1 MQNQRNTVSSAGA
14 EIMSQQFDGNSVF
27 PRGEKNEAYAKYFT
41 GDSYLTMLS
50 MEGVV
55 IGNVAFEPGCR
66 NFWHIHHQGGQ
77 ILLVTGG
84 RGWYQA
90 WNQPARELKTGDV
103 VHIPAG
109 MKHWHGAARDSW
121 FAHIAVEIPA
131 AGASNEWLEPVSDT
145 EYNLL
150 PELCGARVLQ
160 VKNPMPEVNQFELII
175 DTVLYLHD
183 LNPYIPTLALVLLC
197 H

>member
-109 MKHWHGAARDSW
+109 MKHCTVPRVIAGLPISLWKSRQL
-121 FAHIAVEIPA
+121 AHRTS
-131 AGASNEWLEPVSDT
+131 G
-145 EYNLL
+145 
-150 PELCGARVLQ
+150 
-160 VKNPMPEVNQFELII
+160 
-175 DTVLYLHD
+175 
-183 LNPYIPTLALVLLC
+183 LNR
-197 H
+197 

>member
-14 EIMSQQFDGNSVF
+14 EIMNQQFDGNSVF

-55 IGNVAFEPGCR
+55 IGNVAFEPSCR

-131 AGASNEWLEPVSDT
+131 AGASNEWLEPVSDA

-150 PELCGARVLQ
+150 P
-160 VKNPMPEVNQFELII
+160 
-175 DTVLYLHD
+175 
-183 LNPYIPTLALVLLC
+183 
-197 H
+197 

>member
-1 MQNQRNTVSSAGA
+1 MQNQLNTVSSADA
-14 EIMSQQFDGNSVF
+14 EIMNHQFDGNSVF

-50 MEGVV
+50 KEGVV

-90 WNQPARELKTGDV
+90 WNQPARELKIGDV

-131 AGASNEWLEPVSDT
+131 PGASNEWLEPVSDA

-150 PELCGARVLQ
+150 P
-160 VKNPMPEVNQFELII
+160 
-175 DTVLYLHD
+175 
-183 LNPYIPTLALVLLC
+183 
-197 H
+197 

>member
-1 MQNQRNTVSSAGA
+1 MQNQLNTAPSASV
-14 EIMSQQFDGNSVF
+14 EIMNQQFDGNSVF

-66 NFWHIHHQGGQ
+66 NFWHVHHKGGQ

-84 RGWYQA
+84 RGWYQE
-90 WNQPARELKTGDV
+90 WNKPARELKTGDV

-131 AGASNEWLEPVSDT
+131 LARRTNGWNRLAMLST
-145 EYNLL
+145 TCC
-150 PELCGARVLQ
+150 PELCW
-160 VKNPMPEVNQFELII
+160 FW
-175 DTVLYLHD
+175 
-183 LNPYIPTLALVLLC
+183 
-197 H
+197 

>member
-1 MQNQRNTVSSAGA
+1 MN
-14 EIMSQQFDGNSVF
+14 EQFDGNSVF

-66 NFWHIHHQGGQ
+66 NFWHVHHEGGQ

-84 RGWYQA
+84 RGWYQE
-90 WNQPARELKTGDV
+90 WNQPAREL
-103 VHIPAG
+103 
-109 MKHWHGAARDSW
+109 
-121 FAHIAVEIPA
+121 
-131 AGASNEWLEPVSDT
+131 EPVSDA

-150 PELCGARVLQ
+150 P
-160 VKNPMPEVNQFELII
+160 
-175 DTVLYLHD
+175 
-183 LNPYIPTLALVLLC
+183 
-197 H
+197 

>member
-1 MQNQRNTVSSAGA
+1 MQNQLNTAPSASV
-14 EIMSQQFDGNSVF
+14 EIMNQQFDGNSVF

-66 NFWHIHHQGGQ
+66 NFWHVHHKGGQ

-84 RGWYQA
+84 RGWYQE
-90 WNQPARELKTGDV
+90 WNKPARELKTGDV

-109 MKHWHGAARDSW
+109 MKHWHGAVRDSW

-131 AGASNEWLEPVSDT
+131 PGASNEWLEPVSDA

-150 PELCGARVLQ
+150 P
-160 VKNPMPEVNQFELII
+160 
-175 DTVLYLHD
+175 
-183 LNPYIPTLALVLLC
+183 
-197 H
+197 